1 MVRVWCVDPVYLGRQ
16 RLLGQHTELHTLISV
31 EEARVSGRKC
41 GYQNHPTA
49 VAYRGKLLQLKFLHN
64 RIADE
69 MLHRGYRHNPPVYTE
84 VQPIE
89 FCDDDFYWDLDDL
102 SHRQGGITWGFTQ

>member
-1 MVRVWCVDPVYLGRQ
+1 MYLGRH

-31 EEARVSGRKC
+31 EEARLESRKS

-49 VAYRGKLLQLKFLHN
+49 IAYQGKLPQLKFLHN

-69 MLHRGYRHNPPVYTE
+69 MLRRGYRHNPPVYTE
-84 VQPIE
+84 VEAIE
-89 FCDDDFYWDLDDL
+89 FTDDDFYWDLDNL
-102 SHRQGGITWGFTQ
+102 SHRQGGLGCLSIN